1 MSGHLILGNVT
12 SEDVSDSRDAAPAP
26 MSCRLASSLDNY
38 ILSFLC
44 NFNCGGRSI
53 CPRILIYRGGS
64 CNHAPLN
71 SCHSSPRRTFYIMFI
86 SGLHSELRRSAV
98 TLRGYLKAGFDLDV
112 GSGSHAARST
122 CSNSFRDFSRNTGM
136 QNQAPKDPW

>member
-1 MSGHLILGNVT
+1 MTGHLILGNVT
-12 SEDVSDSRDAAPAP
+12 SEDVSDSRDVAPAP
-26 MSCRLASSLDNY
+26 VSYGAASSLDNY

-44 NFNCGGRSI
+44 HFNGGGSI
-53 CPRILIYRGGS
+53 CPRTLIYRGES

-98 TLRGYLKAGFDLDV
+98 TLRGYLKAGFDLYL

-122 CSNSFRDFSRNTGM
+122 CSYSFRDFNRNTGM